1 MHALNGF
8 ETYLCL
14 MRKVLLLIMVACAGC
29 GGKLSEEQRK
39 ELREGSRNQSI
50 QRVTEAEIT
59 EAAFKLGRTIMEK
72 AIVADSTFNLD
83 SLANAHHAR
92 VHWLE
97 AGSSDAHEIEKQI
110 IDAYLMNIA
119 TGDDQPDNVQAVS
132 EDSLLYT
139 VPVVETLP
147 DESIYVKGTWNV
159 WMSRKELVL
168 SLDDKK

>member
-1 MHALNGF
+1 
-8 ETYLCL
+8 
-14 MRKVLLLIMVACAGC
+14 MRNILLLIVIACTAC
-29 GGKLSEEQRK
+29 GGKLSDEQRK
-39 ELREGSRNQSI
+39 ELREGARNQSI

-72 AIVADSTFNLD
+72 AIVTDSTFNLD
-83 SLANAHHAR
+83 SLAKAYHAR
-92 VHWLE
+92 IHWLE

-110 IDAYLMNIA
+110 IDAYLMNVV
-119 TGDDQPDNVQAVS
+119 TGNNQPDNVQTIS

-139 VPVVETLP
+139 VPVVDTMP

-168 SLDDKK
+168 SLNDKK